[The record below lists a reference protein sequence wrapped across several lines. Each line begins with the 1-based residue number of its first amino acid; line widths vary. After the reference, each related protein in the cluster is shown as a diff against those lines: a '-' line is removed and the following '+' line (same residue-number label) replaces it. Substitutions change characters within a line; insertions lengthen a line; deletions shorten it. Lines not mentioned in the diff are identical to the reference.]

1 MVKLEDIKKM
11 FWEIRT
17 IYINIH
23 IILMFLPR
31 IVLDRNQSFVEA
43 SVFELVLA
51 LMKLNIVF
59 TFRKNYYSLQ
69 IIGCF
74 IFPTYNFSVDLY
86 FALLLFFSGSA
97 RM

>member
-31 IVLDRNQSFVEA
+31 IVLDHNQSFV
-43 SVFELVLA
+43 
-51 LMKLNIVF
+51 
-59 TFRKNYYSLQ
+59 
-69 IIGCF
+69 
-74 IFPTYNFSVDLY
+74 
-86 FALLLFFSGSA
+86 
-97 RM
+97 